1 LSFRVSPRYLYSI
14 DQIADVHGSK
24 LSQGVSFIHEL
35 VNQSSYDSQQ
45 ALLESVFGADRADL
59 YEVLTFEE
67 DNDDD
72 ATLAEYT
79 DKDLAV
85 LFPGPDKQDDDKGPF
100 AAWRVACKDLPRS
113 EWVMLS
119 NNSGLRER
127 AYVLW
132 DQDRLLRYNMLELF
146 ENAPEDSELLTAEEE
161 YDSMLESFE
170 ERSSIWKEGG
180 RGYWSAD
187 DKGRIVWD

>member
-1 LSFRVSPRYLYSI
+1 L
-14 DQIADVHGSK
+14 A
-24 LSQGVSFIHEL
+24 
-35 VNQSSYDSQQ
+35 NQSSYDSQQ
-45 ALLESVFGADRADL
+45 ALLESAFGADVADL
-59 YEVLTFEE
+59 YEALAFE

-85 LFPGPDKQDDDKGPF
+85 LFPDPDKEDDDKGPF
-100 AAWRVACKDLPRS
+100 EAWRVAYKDLSRS
-113 EWVMLS
+113 AWVMLG
-119 NNSGLRER
+119 NTGLRER

-146 ENAPEDSELLTAEEE
+146 ENAPKDLELLTAEDG
-161 YDSMLESFE
+161 YDNMLESFE
-170 ERSSIWKEGG
+170 ERSNIWQEGG

-187 DKGRIVWD
+187 DKSRIVWD